1 MACNQIISCNE
12 NQGLGTSLF
21 CHTLSCWVTL
31 SSWLKKVMMGVPARG
46 GDPKIANELCVV
58 SHAYLLKGSDVFYTP
73 YIFPITT
80 SNQFPLVS
88 PSAWPLSQS
97 VNRKSHKQASKQ
109 AIPRSQCWTLFFTL
123 MISSYIAHMEI
134 DTWSSWSLKG
144 CKVYNFSCSMVIWS
158 LKSSFQEDMMMM
170 GDDADGHKMN

>member
-1 MACNQIISCNE
+1 MACNQIICCNE

-73 YIFPITT
+73 YIFP
-80 SNQFPLVS
+80 S
-88 PSAWPLSQS
+88 PPATNSPLSVHQPDLWVSQS
-97 VNRKSHKQASKQ
+97 TGNHTSKQ
-109 AIPRSQCWTLFFTL
+109 AISRSQCWTLFFTL

-144 CKVYNFSCSMVIWS
+144 CKVYNFSCSIVIWS

>member
-1 MACNQIISCNE
+1 
-12 NQGLGTSLF
+12 
-21 CHTLSCWVTL
+21 
-31 SSWLKKVMMGVPARG
+31 MMGVPARG

-109 AIPRSQCWTLFFTL
+109 FLDLSAEL
-123 MISSYIAHMEI
+123 SS
-134 DTWSSWSLKG
+134 L
-144 CKVYNFSCSMVIWS
+144 
-158 LKSSFQEDMMMM
+158 L
-170 GDDADGHKMN
+170 